1 VDQLVRNAVAKAP
14 AGFKKQAD
22 AFDATL
28 HFDPK
33 HLGQFVVTERGLLF
47 YFDFGLHHAMQ
58 ALTPMSEYLLPFNQA
73 TDFMDPYGPLGRA
86 VGG

>member
-1 VDQLVRNAVAKAP
+1 
-14 AGFKKQAD
+14 
-22 AFDATL
+22 
-28 HFDPK
+28 
-33 HLGQFVVTERGLLF
+33 VTERGLLF